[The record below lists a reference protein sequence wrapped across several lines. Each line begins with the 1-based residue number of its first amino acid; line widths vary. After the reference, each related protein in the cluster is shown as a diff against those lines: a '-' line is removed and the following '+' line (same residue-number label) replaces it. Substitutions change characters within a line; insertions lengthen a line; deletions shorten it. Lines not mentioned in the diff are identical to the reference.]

1 MNDNY
6 GQQWDAQ
13 KAIADLLADLKAKP
27 EENEVSI
34 AERELERSFPLAVKS
49 LINLAL
55 NSEDEKVRRLASLD
69 LLNVSVKLRELNRD
83 GDGPLEKFLRE
94 MSGNDGDA

>member
-1 MNDNY
+1 MEQ
-6 GQQWDAQ
+6 GQEWNAQ
-13 KAIADLLADLKAKP
+13 QAVADLLAELRAKP

-94 MSGNDGDA
+94 MSGNGGDA